1 MSIDT
6 DILRAGIDTEIDGYR
21 FFIDSAGKASHA
33 RVKKVW
39 LDLAMDEL
47 AHMRILQGHLASQI
61 ESGEW
66 DATPAGPDRPDVQ
79 KAPISAVKNWV
90 VPDEFMSDVEALKSG
105 LQVEESTHR
114 FYVDAGK
121 KTDSSVGRKMY
132 EYLAKWEMGHY
143 LLLEETIEMI
153 ANPAMWEM
161 KQNPPIQEG

>member
-1 MSIDT
+1 MSLDT

-21 FFIDSAGKASHA
+21 FFVDSAGKAGHA

-39 LDLAMDEL
+39 LDLATDEI
-47 AHMRILQGHLASQI
+47 AHMKILQGQMSKLL

-66 DATPAGPDRPDVQ
+66 DASPVGPDRPEVQ

-90 VPDEFMSDVEALKSG
+90 VPNELMSDVEALKSG

-114 FYVDAGK
+114 FYVDAAK
-121 KTDSSVGRKMY
+121 KTESSEGRKVY

-143 LLLEETIEMI
+143 ILLEETIEMI
-153 ANPAMWEM
+153 SNPAMWDF

>member
-21 FFIDSAGKASHA
+21 FFLDAAGKASHP

-39 LDLAMDEL
+39 LDLATDEV
-47 AHMRILQGHLASQI
+47 AHMKILQGHLGKLI

-66 DATPAGPDRPDVQ
+66 DTTPNGSDRPEVQ
-79 KAPISAVKNWV
+79 KAPISAVRNWV
-90 VPDEFMSDVEALKSG
+90 VPDELTSDVEALKSG

-114 FYVDAGK
+114 FYVDAAK
-121 KTDSSVGRKMY
+121 KTDSPVGKSMY

-143 LLLEETIEMI
+143 ILLEETIEMI
-153 ANPAMWEM
+153 ANPALWEF

>member
-21 FFIDSAGKASHA
+21 FFIDAAGRASHA

-39 LDLAMDEL
+39 LDLATDEL
-47 AHMRILQGHLASQI
+47 AHMKILQGHLASLI
-61 ESGEW
+61 ENGEW
-66 DATPAGPDRPDVQ
+66 DTTPDVPDRPDVR

-90 VPDEFMSDVEALKSG
+90 VPNELTSDLDALKSG

-114 FYVDAGK
+114 FYVDATK
-121 KTDSSVGRKMY
+121 RTNSAVGRKTY

-153 ANPAMWEM
+153 ANPAMWDF